1 MGLKVLVIDDE
12 PGFLQMLQVIL
23 SRAGYNVTTVTGGED
38 ALQVLEKGRFDL
50 CLCDLKMPGM
60 DGERFLSELKARGIT
75 MTVIVMSAYGSNETA
90 IAAMKAGAYDYVN
103 KPFTADEI
111 LLTLRKA
118 EEREQLRRENLELKS
133 RVGRA
138 SSGVSVI
145 ASSEA
150 MRRVVATAT
159 RIAAYRSTVLLTG
172 ESGTGKEVIARLIH
186 ESSPR
191 SRQAFV
197 PVNCGAIPEGLMESE
212 FFGHVKGAFTDACG
226 NKRGLIESANGGTL
240 FLDEV
245 GELPLMLQVKILRFL
260 QEGDVRRI
268 GETRAQKVDVR
279 VIAATARDLA
289 SEAAAGRFRED
300 LFYRLNVVPIRIPPL
315 RERPEDIPA
324 LVDHFLKRTCERL
337 HVTRVTG
344 LTAEAMRAL
353 MAYQWPG
360 NVRELENLI
369 ERAVVLSDT
378 AEIGLDAL
386 PEHVRH
392 GDGGAGPQ
400 SILNLAGLSVKRNQ
414 RALERMLIARA
425 LDATGGNRTRAARL
439 LEISHRALLY
449 KIKEYGIRHAE
460 SGAAGPDSAVGT
472 ADDTAGTPPGQASME

>member
-23 SRAGYNVTTVTGGED
+23 SRAGYSVTTVTGAED
-38 ALQVLEKGRFDL
+38 GLQILDRTRFDL

-60 DGERFLSELKARGIT
+60 DGTAFLAETKTRGINV
-75 MTVIVMSAYGSNETA
+75 TVIVMSAYGSNDTA
-90 IAAMKAGAYDYVN
+90 IEAMKAGAYDYVN

-111 LLTLRKA
+111 LLTLRKV

-138 SSGVSVI
+138 TNGSQIVV
-145 ASSEA
+145 SSEA
-150 MRRVVATAT
+150 MKKVVATAT

-172 ESGTGKEVIARLIH
+172 ESGTGKEVVARLVH
-186 ESSPR
+186 EASPR
-191 SRQAFV
+191 ARAAFV

-212 FFGHVKGAFTDACG
+212 FFGHVKGAFTDAYG

-260 QEGDVRRI
+260 QEGEVRRI
-268 GETRAQKVDVR
+268 GDTRAQKVDVR
-279 VIAATARDLA
+279 VIAATARDLTA
-289 SEAAAGRFRED
+289 EAAAGRFRED

-337 HVTRVTG
+337 HVTRVSG
-344 LTAEAMRAL
+344 VSADAMRAL
-353 MAYQWPG
+353 MAYAWPG
-360 NVRELENLI
+360 NVRELENLV
-369 ERAVVLSDT
+369 ERAVVLTDA
-378 AEIGLDAL
+378 AEIGLEAL
-386 PEHVRH
+386 PEHVRE
-392 GDGGAGPQ
+392 GDDPSGPR
-400 SILNLAGLSVKRNQ
+400 S
-414 RALERMLIARA
+414 
-425 LDATGGNRTRAARL
+425 
-439 LEISHRALLY
+439 
-449 KIKEYGIRHAE
+449 
-460 SGAAGPDSAVGT
+460 
-472 ADDTAGTPPGQASME
+472 